1 MLSIDKNLQ
10 FEGLDNFFYVANE
23 KMTNTILLVDDE
35 INNLQLLKRA
45 LRGKYEILTASE
57 GREGLEVLKNN
68 LDKVSLIIS
77 DHKMPYM
84 EGTEFLKRANDIA
97 PDVIKILLTGFTDIE
112 ILTEAV
118 NTCNLYQYVTKPF
131 DPKELAN
138 IVASGIEKYNLSSSR
153 SLMLRDL
160 QELFYK
166 TIKSISAALDAKDAY
181 THGHSMRVTLYS
193 LMLAKTIYPNDERLL
208 EQVEI
213 AGILHDIGKISVPQN
228 IICKPGKLTDEEF
241 EIMKEHTICS
251 EKLISNVKQWGEV
264 GKAVRAH
271 HEKWDGSGYPDGLKG
286 EEIPLVGRIVAIAD
300 TYDAMTST
308 RSYRNA
314 LTHEIAMIE
323 IRNCKGI
330 QFDPY
335 LAEIFIEL
343 GEKIKE
349 AKEDPEKF
357 YREYSVLQ
365 KKIVQ
370 KSI

>member
-35 INNLQLLKRA
+35 VNNLQLLKRA
-45 LRGKYEILTASE
+45 LRGRYEILTASQ
-57 GREGLEVLKNN
+57 GMEGLEILKNN
-68 LDKVSLIIS
+68 LDKISLIIS

-112 ILTEAV
+112 ILTDAV
-118 NTCNLYQYVTKPF
+118 NTCNLYQYITKPF
-131 DPKELAN
+131 DPKELVN
-138 IVASGIEKYNLSSSR
+138 IVDAGIEKYNLSSSR
-153 SLMLRDL
+153 SLMLKDL

-166 TIKSISAALDAKDAY
+166 TIKSIAATLDAKDAY

-193 LMLAKTIYPNDERLL
+193 LMLAKTVYPNDEKFL

-213 AGILHDIGKISVPQN
+213 AGILHDIGKISIPQN
-228 IICKPGKLTDEEF
+228 IICKPGKLNDEEF
-241 EIMKEHTICS
+241 EIMKTHPICS
-251 EKLISNVKQWGEV
+251 EKLVNNVKQLDGI
-264 GKAVRAH
+264 GSMVRAH
-271 HEKWDGSGYPDGLKG
+271 HEKWNGTGYPDNLKG
-286 EEIPLVGRIVAIAD
+286 EEIPLGGRIVAIAD

-314 LTHEIAMIE
+314 LTHEIAITE
-323 IRNCKGI
+323 IKNCKGT

-335 LAEIFIEL
+335 LAEIFVEMSD
-343 GEKIKE
+343 KIKE
-349 AKEDPEKF
+349 AKEDPERF
-357 YREYSVLQ
+357 YKEYSVLQ
-365 KKIVQ
+365 KKLL
-370 KSI
+370 KA